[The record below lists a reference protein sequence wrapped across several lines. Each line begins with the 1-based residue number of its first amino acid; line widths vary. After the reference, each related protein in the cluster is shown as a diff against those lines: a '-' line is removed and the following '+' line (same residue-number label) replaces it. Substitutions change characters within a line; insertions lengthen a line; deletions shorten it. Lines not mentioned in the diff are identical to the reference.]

1 MKKPSFSP
9 FPILLFNKR
18 AYFSLS
24 ISSHF
29 LIFTNLSHQ
38 SPTMVFPLK
47 LTKFYGSSLPRPRI
61 YVNPDGNERI
71 DPPISVTDPLMSWA
85 QEAHWSMGGVS
96 FKRLRLMG
104 KIEGNVGKLRH
115 QREKEFKAQAHNKS
129 PISDLRRSKIS
140 SSPSCSKSP
149 SPPPAPIASKRR
161 RLVTLLEEED
171 EEVRVS
177 APVTRRRRLVKKLG
191 DDFDRVA
198 SPENNKSDEV
208 LVSDS
213 TVNTTTPKRSRRLIK
228 IGDAGKKIVEE
239 KQNKK
244 VVVVVE
250 EEEKSPNSA
259 IRVRTSPRL
268 AKKE

>member
-85 QEAHWSMGGVS
+85 QEAHWSMGGLS

-161 RLVTLLEEED
+161 RLVTLLEEE
-171 EEVRVS
+171 
-177 APVTRRRRLVKKLG
+177 
-191 DDFDRVA
+191 
-198 SPENNKSDEV
+198 
-208 LVSDS
+208 
-213 TVNTTTPKRSRRLIK
+213 
-228 IGDAGKKIVEE
+228 
-239 KQNKK
+239 
-244 VVVVVE
+244 E
-250 EEEKSPNSA
+250 EEE
-259 IRVRTSPRL
+259 
-268 AKKE
+268 EED

>member
-1 MKKPSFSP
+1 
-9 FPILLFNKR
+9 
-18 AYFSLS
+18 
-24 ISSHF
+24 
-29 LIFTNLSHQ
+29 
-38 SPTMVFPLK
+38 MVFPLK

-161 RLVTLLEEED
+161 RLVTLLEEEED

>member
-1 MKKPSFSP
+1 
-9 FPILLFNKR
+9 
-18 AYFSLS
+18 
-24 ISSHF
+24 
-29 LIFTNLSHQ
+29 
-38 SPTMVFPLK
+38 MVFPLK

-61 YVNPDGNERI
+61 YVNPNGNERI

-104 KIEGNVGKLRH
+104 KIEGNIGRLRN
-115 QREKEFKAQAHNKS
+115 QREKEEKEFKAQAHNKS
-129 PISDLRRSKIS
+129 PISNSDLPRSKIS
-140 SSPSCSKSP
+140 DSPLPSKSP

-161 RLVTLLEEED
+161 RLVTLLEEE
-171 EEVRVS
+171 EEKGEEIRVS

-198 SPENNKSDEV
+198 SPENKKSDEV
-208 LVSDS
+208 VVSDL
-213 TVNTTTPKRSRRLIK
+213 TVVTPKRSRRLVK

-239 KQNKK
+239 KENF
-244 VVVVVE
+244 VE
-250 EEEKSPNSA
+250 EGEKSPNSG

-268 AKKE
+268 AKIK

>member
-1 MKKPSFSP
+1 
-9 FPILLFNKR
+9 
-18 AYFSLS
+18 
-24 ISSHF
+24 
-29 LIFTNLSHQ
+29 
-38 SPTMVFPLK
+38 MVFPLK

-61 YVNPDGNERI
+61 YVNPNGNERI

-104 KIEGNVGKLRH
+104 KIEGNIGRLRN
-115 QREKEFKAQAHNKS
+115 QREKEDKEFKAQAHNKS
-129 PISDLRRSKIS
+129 PISNSDLPRSKIS
-140 SSPSCSKSP
+140 DSPLPSKSP

-161 RLVTLLEEED
+161 RLVTLLEEEEKG
-171 EEVRVS
+171 EEIRVS

-198 SPENNKSDEV
+198 SPENKKSDEV
-208 LVSDS
+208 VVSDS
-213 TVNTTTPKRSRRLIK
+213 TVVTPKRSRRLVK

-239 KQNKK
+239 KENKK

-250 EEEKSPNSA
+250 EGEKSPNSG

-268 AKKE
+268 AKIK

>member
-1 MKKPSFSP
+1 
-9 FPILLFNKR
+9 
-18 AYFSLS
+18 
-24 ISSHF
+24 
-29 LIFTNLSHQ
+29 
-38 SPTMVFPLK
+38 MVFPLK

-61 YVNPDGNERI
+61 YVNPNGNERI

-104 KIEGNVGKLRH
+104 KIEGNIGRLRN
-115 QREKEFKAQAHNKS
+115 QREKEDKEFKAQAHNKS
-129 PISDLRRSKIS
+129 PISNSDLPRSKIS
-140 SSPSCSKSP
+140 DSPLPSKSP

-161 RLVTLLEEED
+161 RLVTLLEEEEKG
-171 EEVRVS
+171 EEIRVS

-198 SPENNKSDEV
+198 SPENKKSDELV
-208 LVSDS
+208 VSDS
-213 TVNTTTPKRSRRLIK
+213 TVVTPKRSRRLVK

-239 KQNKK
+239 KENKK

-250 EEEKSPNSA
+250 EGEKSPNSG

-268 AKKE
+268 AKIK